1 MAFRI
6 NEFKAQM
13 DYFGG
18 PARGSLFE
26 VQIMSPRGVQ
36 SRANSRDLTFF
47 CKNATIPGMV
57 VGAAENLQVGQFRK
71 MMPTSI
77 TTEPVQTLFLC
88 DSDHQVMTF
97 FHSWVQ
103 NVVNYS
109 TAGGSFAEVDGRL
122 PFEIGYKDDYACR
135 VVIRHYSTHYETSGS
150 YYEVILDNAF
160 PILVGDI
167 DLAWEN
173 NDQYTVLPVQFQY
186 DRIQYAGEKIGSPT
200 ARFGRGN
207 GLLGMLNAVGSF
219 GQLIGQNL
227 VPRNVQ
233 EAVNKYTS
241 ARNAFDRI
249 FR

>member
-6 NEFKAQM
+6 NEFKSQM

-26 VQIMSPRGVQ
+26 VQIFPKVNR

-47 CKNATIPGMV
+47 CKNAAIPGMV
-57 VGAAENLQVGQFRK
+57 ISAAENTQVGQFRK
-71 MMPTSI
+71 MMPQSFQS
-77 TTEPVQTLFLC
+77 EPVQTLFLC

-103 NVVNYS
+103 QVVNYS
-109 TAGGSFAEVDGRL
+109 TAAGSFGEVDGKL
-122 PFEIGYKDDYACR
+122 PFEVGYKDEYACS

-150 YYEVILDNAF
+150 YYEVALENAF
-160 PILVGDI
+160 PILVGDV

-173 NDQYTVLPVQFQY
+173 NDQYSVLPVQFQY
-186 DRIQYAGEKIGSPT
+186 DRIRYAGEKIGSPT

-207 GLLGMLNAVGSF
+207 GLLGLLNAVGSF
-219 GQLIGQNL
+219 GQLIGQDL
-227 VPRNVQ
+227 VPRNIQ
-233 EAVNKYTS
+233 DAVNKYTS
-241 ARNAFDRI
+241 LRGAVDRI
-249 FR
+249 FG